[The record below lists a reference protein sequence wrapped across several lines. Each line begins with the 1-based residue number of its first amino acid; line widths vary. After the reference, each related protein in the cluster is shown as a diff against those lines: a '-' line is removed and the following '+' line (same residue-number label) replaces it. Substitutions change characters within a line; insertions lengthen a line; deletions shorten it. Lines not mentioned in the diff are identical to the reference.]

1 MDARP
6 EELGTSGGAGTCRL
20 PGRAQHTEAARLA
33 RLGHPRRL
41 TGVPLLGLERTALDA
56 SRLCC
61 NVEALIGGVEVPVG
75 VAGPLQLDGAA
86 ARGTFF
92 LPLATTEGALV
103 SSATRGALALTASG
117 GVQAPVLGRP
127 MAPAP
132 PLSFRR
138 VSSARAL

>member
-1 MDARP
+1 MDAPP
-6 EELGTSGGAGTCRL
+6 EELATTEVAPSRRL
-20 PGRAQHTEAARLA
+20 PCRGQHTEAARLA
-33 RLGHPRRL
+33 RLDHLRRL
-41 TGVPLLGLERTALDA
+41 TGVPLLGLEKTALDA

-75 VAGPLQLDGAA
+75 VAGPLQLDGGA

-117 GVQAPVLGRP
+117 GVQARVLGRQMTRCLLYTSP
-127 MAPAP
+127 SP
-132 PLSFRR
+132 RD
-138 VSSARAL
+138 